1 VRDAQG
7 LQIWLISSETLKLI
21 PALADA
27 GGRTGV
33 ETLVPA
39 WTLEHGFLSLSL
51 GHWIVLVILL
61 LGTFT
66 LLALF
71 GAACNLLARKIV
83 ADPVRRG
90 AWDAWYRATR
100 WPAIVALTIIIQF
113 TVIPSLG
120 FPLSFRV
127 IYSRIG
133 LIAFVIVMT
142 WLLRSGLSLTFS
154 HARGMVRGKDR
165 ASTQSLMLLT
175 ERMLNAAIVVIAI
188 IAVLILLGVE
198 SKTALAAL
206 GVVGVALALGA
217 QKTVENLLGGIFL
230 LSDRALAVGDYCT
243 IANQSGVVEDVT
255 LRSVRLRTTN
265 QSLVSLPAGS
275 LAQTGIE
282 NFASRTKMPVI
293 STLRLRYGT
302 SAAQLKRI
310 LAEVRT
316 LLETNPMFETGT
328 SFIGLVNFG
337 PEAIEL
343 ELFAF
348 VLTNDGDR
356 FRIVREELLLEIAAR
371 VDAAGSGLAPTR
383 FVQMQPGADGT
394 VLSQAAAGS
403 AAATREH

>member
-1 VRDAQG
+1 
-7 LQIWLISSETLKLI
+7 
-21 PALADA
+21 
-27 GGRTGV
+27 
-33 ETLVPA
+33 VPA

-113 TVIPSLG
+113 TVIPS
-120 FPLSFRV
+120 
-127 IYSRIG
+127 
-133 LIAFVIVMT
+133 
-142 WLLRSGLSLTFS
+142 
-154 HARGMVRGKDR
+154 
-165 ASTQSLMLLT
+165 QSLMLLT